1 MGSHRVRHDLA
12 QIPQDATRLCVCS
25 VVSDSLQSPLSM
37 ELSRQEHWRV
47 LPFPVSEGLPNP
59 GLEPVSPA
67 SPALQV
73 DSLQL
78 SHRGSPASVV
88 SVQYTGEYS
97 YGDKN
102 IHIFILFLTRIRV

>member
-1 MGSHRVRHDLA
+1 MTPWTTAH
-12 QIPQDATRLCVCS
+12 S
-25 VVSDSLQSPLSM
+25 VPLS
-37 ELSRQEHWRV
+37 LGFPSQEYW
-47 LPFPVSEGLPNP
+47 SGLPCPLP
-59 GLEPVSPA
+59 GDFPGIEPMSPT

-78 SHRGSPASVV
+78 SHRGSPASVF